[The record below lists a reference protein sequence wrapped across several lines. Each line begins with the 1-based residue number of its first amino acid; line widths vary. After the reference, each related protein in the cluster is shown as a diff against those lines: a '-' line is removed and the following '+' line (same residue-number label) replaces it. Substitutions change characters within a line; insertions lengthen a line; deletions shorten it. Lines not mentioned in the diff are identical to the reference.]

1 MKLILALVLACTLA
15 ACGSQETAAKQ
26 EAAPQQETAPQQA
39 AICAEPMG
47 ISVEKLLL
55 NIDAGLKGIGAPST
69 VQSKKENECGYQIVM
84 MTDFGA
90 TQVET
95 NPQQEVLKLLTATQ
109 LNSDLSNL
117 FASIQTITAID
128 GTEKMGQ
135 TEIGDL
141 LFKTIGDMVPEVKQ
155 SGNASKDFEYKG
167 KYYSIMIEGNNLVML
182 VRKI

>member
-1 MKLILALVLACTLA
+1 MKLMLALVLACTLA
-15 ACGSQETAAKQ
+15 ACGSQEIAAKQ
-26 EAAPQQETAPQQA
+26 EAAPQQA
-39 AICAEPMG
+39 AICAEPIG

-69 VQSKKENECGYQIVM
+69 VQSKNIEENECGYQIVM

-90 TQVET
+90 IQVGT
-95 NPQQEVLKLLTATQ
+95 NPQQEVLRLSTATQ

-117 FASIQTITAID
+117 FATIQTITAID
-128 GTEKMGQ
+128 GTENMGQ
-135 TEIGDL
+135 TEIGNL
-141 LFKTIGDMVPEVKQ
+141 LVKTIGDMAPEVKQ

>member
-15 ACGSQETAAKQ
+15 ACGSQETATKQ
-26 EAAPQQETAPQQA
+26 EAVPQQA

-47 ISVEKLLL
+47 ISAEKLLL
-55 NIDAGLKGIGAPST
+55 NMDAGLKGIGPSA
-69 VQSKKENECGYQIVM
+69 VQNKNIEENECGYQIVM

-90 TQVET
+90 IQVET
-95 NPQQEVLKLLTATQ
+95 NPQQEVLRLSAATQ

-117 FASIQTITAID
+117 FAVVQTITAID

-135 TEIGDL
+135 TEIGNL
-141 LFKTIGDMVPEVKQ
+141 LFKTVSDMAPEVKK

-167 KYYSIMIEGNNLVML
+167 KYYSIMIEGNNLAML
-182 VRKI
+182 VRKL